1 VAGRLS
7 PGLTVVVS
15 PTLALQADQ
24 LLSLAGNGP
33 LAVAIN
39 SQLTSAQQRRAL
51 ARIAAGE
58 VGFLFLAPE
67 QLGRPEVIA
76 ALQQATV
83 SLFVVDEAHCLCSW
97 GHDFRRD
104 YLALASAARALGSP
118 RVLALTATA
127 SAQIR
132 AEIIDELAMRDPV
145 VIVGE
150 FDRPNISL
158 TAQLLTDGS
167 GVDAAATDEVVRH
180 RAEGGGCVIVYVSTR
195 RRSEELAA
203 ALTELGVPAKPYHG
217 SMARKAR
224 QSTHEEFLAGRT
236 PVVVATSAF
245 GLGVDK
251 ADVRLIVH
259 ADAPESLDAYYQ
271 QVGRAGRDGERA
283 RAVLFARPDGYG
295 LHLRELRQLRRG
307 SGGPAGGGALRDRPG
322 CRPFRMGTRNGAAVR
337 AGAGRGA
344 VRPRRYRTLSLDLVE
359 ENNLLRPAS

>member
-1 VAGRLS
+1 MAGRLS

-15 PTLALQADQ
+15 PTPALQADQ

-39 SQLTSAQQRRAL
+39 SQLTAAQQRRAL

-97 GHDFRRD
+97 GHDFRPD

-132 AEIIDELAMRDPV
+132 AAIIDELAMRDPV

-180 RAEGGGCVIVYVSTR
+180 RAEGGGPPIVYVSTR

-217 SMARKAR
+217 SIGPQGAPEYARGVP
-224 QSTHEEFLAGRT
+224 AGRT

-251 ADVRLIVH
+251 GD
-259 ADAPESLDAYYQ
+259 
-271 QVGRAGRDGERA
+271 
-283 RAVLFARPDGYG
+283 
-295 LHLRELRQLRRG
+295 
-307 SGGPAGGGALRDRPG
+307 
-322 CRPFRMGTRNGAAVR
+322 
-337 AGAGRGA
+337 
-344 VRPRRYRTLSLDLVE
+344 
-359 ENNLLRPAS
+359 